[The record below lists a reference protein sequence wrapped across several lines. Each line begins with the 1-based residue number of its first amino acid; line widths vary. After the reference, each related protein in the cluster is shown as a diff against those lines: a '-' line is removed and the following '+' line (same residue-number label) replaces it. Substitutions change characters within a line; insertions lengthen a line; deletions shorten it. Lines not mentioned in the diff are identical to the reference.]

1 MFEFG
6 LLNNKSGKKTNFF
19 IMKHLFI
26 EHEYPINKIF
36 VKNFLKITLKLT
48 MNKNQGFQEKT

>member
-6 LLNNKSGKKTNFF
+6 LLNNKNEKKTNFF

-26 EHEYPINKIF
+26 KHEYPINRNF
-36 VKNFLKITLKLT
+36 V
-48 MNKNQGFQEKT
+48 

>member
-6 LLNNKSGKKTNFF
+6 LLNNKSEKKTNFF

-36 VKNFLKITLKLT
+36 LKLFKITLKLT